1 MVQLHRH
8 AELDPRPLQRAFRDA
23 AGRRS
28 FLPHKQRLIGK
39 RVRGDVPTSSPCV
52 LGRDNED
59 KFIAHSGR
67 QTFLARPKSMPAD
80 DPKIELAFP
89 DSSLD
94 GLRIGDL
101 ELHIYARVFGP
112 KRRNDSGQHVEPRSR
127 AGADQER
134 PMSQAI
140 QLSER
145 LTPALNRGDGTLRKL
160 RDDTACLGHGD
171 NPAASPTEEQ
181 LLSQFGFE
189 LADVFR
195 QRWLRR
201 MDFLRRQAEA
211 LFPGDGEKDLELPQ
225 RHFGF
230 SLCLRSKH
238 RIGPYSTAW
247 RMTSPEPEKEA
258 LMIFRH
264 FLSPKTGCASYLFG

>member
-1 MVQLHRH
+1 MPPALIVDDHGLGMKAGDYSFEVVLVEGPEVPADDVFFSSSHVSLR
-8 AELDPRPLQRAFRDA
+8 PRP
-23 AGRRS
+23 
-28 FLPHKQRLIGK
+28 
-39 RVRGDVPTSSPCV
+39 VV
-52 LGRDNED
+52 LGPDNKD

-160 RDDTACLGHGD
+160 RDD
-171 NPAASPTEEQ
+171 
-181 LLSQFGFE
+181 
-189 LADVFR
+189 
-195 QRWLRR
+195 
-201 MDFLRRQAEA
+201 
-211 LFPGDGEKDLELPQ
+211 
-225 RHFGF
+225 
-230 SLCLRSKH
+230 
-238 RIGPYSTAW
+238 
-247 RMTSPEPEKEA
+247 
-258 LMIFRH
+258 
-264 FLSPKTGCASYLFG
+264 